1 MSRLQTLVWSPY
13 FKSYYV
19 SDVIGVELCGSLK
32 NVLALGSGF
41 VDGLNFGSNSMA
53 AFVSRGI
60 KEVQILVK
68 HYGADPMTVLSL
80 AGIGDIM
87 MCCYGNL
94 SRNRVCGLR
103 VARGEPLDE
112 VIASIG
118 TVEGVPTALILHE
131 VILEKGLEDKMIM
144 IKYARLI
151 KGHPRLAVRQNRS
164 QGRPRDDHGKQKT
177 P

>member
-1 MSRLQTLVWSPY
+1 LTSKFTSPRLQDLITSPY

-41 VDGLNFGSNSMA
+41 VDGLDFGSNSMS
-53 AFVSRGI
+53 AFVSRGV

-94 SRNRVCGLR
+94 SRNRICGLR
-103 VARGEPLDE
+103 VAKGEKVED
-112 VIASIG
+112 VVKSIG
-118 TVEGVPTALILHE
+118 TVEGVPTASVLYE
-131 VILEKGLEDKMIM
+131 VIKEKNLTQQLMMI
-144 IKYARLI
+144 A
-151 KGHPRLAVRQNRS
+151 
-164 QGRPRDDHGKQKT
+164 
-177 P
+177 